1 MPYNFLPCNRD
12 QAYLLPPSVRDWLPE
27 NHPAWFVIDAVEQM
41 DLSALY
47 ARHRADGWGAAGFE
61 PKMMTTLLLY
71 AYCTGERSSRRI
83 EMSCA
88 VRRALWLCERD
99 IAFRVIAANQ
109 RPDHST
115 ISRFRQANGAAL
127 EGLFVDILRLCAEAG
142 LVKLGMVALDGTK
155 IKANAALS
163 ANRTSGALEEE
174 VKKMLAEAAQAD
186 AKEDALYGKD
196 RRGDELPEEL
206 QSRKGRL
213 ARLKE
218 CLERLARE
226 ASGKSA
232 EAARKI
238 EQRRSEEAATGKK
251 KRGRKPG
258 DPDAAVRAG
267 AKANVSDQERAD
279 YCARPESRI
288 KSAQITARDMKTA
301 KGYVQGYN
309 AQAVSTAEQIIAAA
323 DVTQEANDAGQPA
336 GMLAQAQSNAAAVG
350 MAGKIG
356 TGLMDAG
363 YWSEKNVED
372 LSGRGAPEV
381 LIATTKDWKQRK
393 ALRECSPPRGRVP
406 KHLGARERMERK
418 LLTKRG
424 RALYRL
430 RSQTI
435 EPIFGQIKTVRGCD
449 RFMRRGHEAARSE
462 WRLICGAH
470 NLPKLF
476 RSGKAGWN

>member
-115 ISRFRQANGAAL
+115 ISRFR
-127 EGLFVDILRLCAEAG
+127 
-142 LVKLGMVALDGTK
+142 
-155 IKANAALS
+155 
-163 ANRTSGALEEE
+163 
-174 VKKMLAEAAQAD
+174 QAD

>member
-1 MPYNFLPCNRD
+1 MAYNFLPCNRD
-12 QAYLLPPSVRDWLPE
+12 QAYLLPPNVRDWLPE
-27 NHPAWFVIDAVEQM
+27 NHLAWFVIDAVEQM

-47 ARHRADGWGAAGFE
+47 ARYRVDGWGAAGFE

-71 AYCTGERSSRRI
+71 AYCMRERSSRRI
-83 EMSCA
+83 EM
-88 VRRALWLCERD
+88 LCERD

-142 LVKLGMVALDGTK
+142 LVKLGLVALDGTK

-174 VKKMLAEAAQAD
+174 VKKMLAEAEETD
-186 AKEDALYGKD
+186 AREDALYGKE

-206 QSRKGRL
+206 QHRKSRL

-218 CLERLARE
+218 CRDRLSRE
-226 ASGKSA
+226 AA
-232 EAARKI
+232 EKAAEQARKI
-238 EQRRSEEAATGKK
+238 EEREAEEAAAGKK
-251 KRGRKPG
+251 KRGRKPKE
-258 DPDAAVRAG
+258 PDATIAEA
-267 AKANVSDQERAD
+267 AKANVSD
-279 YCARPESRI
+279 PESRI
-288 KSAQITARDMKTA
+288 MKTA

-309 AQAVSTAEQIIAAA
+309 AQAAATAEQIIVAA
-323 DVTQEANDAGQPA
+323 DVTQEANDVEQPA
-336 GMLAQAQSNAAAVG
+336 GMLAQAQSNAAA
-350 MAGKIG
+350 AGIAEKIG
-356 TGLMDAG
+356 VGLMDAG
-363 YWSEKNVED
+363 YWSEANAAA
-372 LSGRGAPEV
+372 LCGPNAPDV

-393 ALRECSPPRGRVP
+393 ALRECSPPRGRIR

-435 EPIFGQIKTVRGCD
+435 EPIFGQIKAVRGCD

-470 NLPKLF
+470 NLLKLF
-476 RSGKAGWN
+476 RSGKARWN